1 MSPDD
6 QLLAFALISAGIFIL
21 STIAIFVGNGTYLDD

>member
-6 QLLAFALISAGIFIL
+6 QLLAFTLITVGMFIMA
-21 STIAIFVGNGTYLDD
+21 TIAIFVGDASYLDD

>member
-6 QLLAFALISAGIFIL
+6 QLLAFALISTGIFVL
-21 STIAIFVGNGTYLDD
+21 STIAIFVGNRTYLD